1 MTRFNKDIIKIESL
15 ASTNDFA
22 KELLSQKIPLADIT
36 SIEASEQTKGRGQK
50 GNYWESESGK
60 NLTISLIVKP
70 LTIKPEQQFYL
81 SMAVSLA
88 IESCLSHF
96 VDNVFIKWPNDIYI
110 NNKKICGILIENTLL
125 NQSITTAIIGI
136 GLNVNQTI
144 FSGSIPNPTS
154 LRKEKDMAFDLE
166 DIKTQLFARFD
177 HYYGML
183 IDGLFSEIHQEYL
196 NYLYLKERTSLFKDA
211 KGVFEGIIKT
221 VNSRGLIEIVK
232 RDTETKQYA
241 FKEVQYILQTIV

>member
-15 ASTNDFA
+15 TSTNDFA
-22 KELLSQKIPLADIT
+22 KELLSQKMPKADIT

-50 GNYWESESGK
+50 GNYWESEPGK

-70 LTIKPEQQFYL
+70 VTVKPEQQFYL
-81 SMAVSLA
+81 SMTVSLA
-88 IESCLSHF
+88 IGSCLSRF

-136 GLNVNQTI
+136 GLNVNQII
-144 FSGSIPNPTS
+144 FSSSIPNPTS
-154 LRKEKDMAFDLE
+154 LRKEKNTVFDLE
-166 DIKTQLFARFD
+166 EVKSLFFDRFD

-183 IDGLFSEIHQEYL
+183 TDGLFSEIHEEYL
-196 NYLYLKERTSLFKDA
+196 NYLYLKERTGMFKDA
-211 KGVFEGIIKT
+211 DGVFKGTINT
-221 VNSRGLIEIVK
+221 VNTKGLIEIVK
-232 RDTETKQYA
+232 QDTETKQYA
-241 FKEVQYILQTIV
+241 FKEVQYLLQTMV